1 VSIPS
6 INLSIGHGGAGVGSA
21 VQVLIL
27 ITLISL
33 APSLI
38 IMLTSF
44 TRIVVV
50 LGFVRTAIGVPSAP
64 PNQVLTGLAL
74 FLTFFIMTPTF
85 SSINNTALQPL
96 LANKITQ
103 QQALDRA
110 QAPIRAFM
118 FKQVRPSDLA
128 LMVNYVQ
135 HGKRPRTTADV
146 PTMVLIPAFILS
158 ELHTAFQIGF
168 MIFLPFLVIDI
179 VVSSALMAMGM
190 MMLPPTTI
198 SLPFKLLLFVMV
210 DGWHLVVQTLLFSFH

>member
-1 VSIPS
+1 MNIPS

-21 VQVLIL
+21 VQILIL
-27 ITLISL
+27 ITLITL
-33 APSLI
+33 APSLV

-44 TRIVVV
+44 TRIIVV
-50 LGFVRTAIGVPSAP
+50 LGFVRTAIGVPQAP

-74 FLTFFIMTPTF
+74 FLTFFVMTPTLNQ
-85 SSINNTALQPL
+85 INTTALQPL
-96 LANKITQ
+96 LANDITQ

-110 QAPIRAFM
+110 QAPIRQFM
-118 FKQVRPSDLA
+118 FKQVRPNDLS
-128 LMVNYVQ
+128 LMVYVAHEKQ
-135 HGKRPRTTADV
+135 PRTTADV

-210 DGWHLVVQTLLFSFH
+210 DGWHLVVQSLLLGFH

>member
-1 VSIPS
+1 MNIPS
-6 INLSIGHGGAGVGSA
+6 ISIGVGHGGAGIGSA
-21 VQVLIL
+21 IQILIL
-27 ITLISL
+27 ITLITL
-33 APSLI
+33 APSLV

-44 TRIVVV
+44 TRIIVV
-50 LGFVRTAIGVPSAP
+50 LGFVRTAIGIPQAP

-74 FLTFFIMTPTF
+74 FLTLFVMSPTLGT
-85 SSINNTALQPL
+85 INQTALQPL
-96 LANKITQ
+96 IANRITQ

-110 QAPIRAFM
+110 QAPVRQFM
-118 FKQVRPSDLA
+118 FKQVRPSDLS
-128 LMVNYVQ
+128 LMIYVA
-135 HGKRPRTTADV
+135 HRPRPRTVADV
-146 PTMVLIPAFILS
+146 PTIVLIPAFILS

-210 DGWHLVVQTLLFSFH
+210 DGWHLVVQSLLLGFH

>member
-1 VSIPS
+1 MNIPS
-6 INLSIGHGGAGVGSA
+6 ISIGVGHGANGLGSA
-21 VQVLIL
+21 IQVLIL
-27 ITLISL
+27 ITLITL
-33 APSLI
+33 APSLV
-38 IMLTSF
+38 IMLTAF
-44 TRIVVV
+44 TRIIVV
-50 LGFVRTAIGVPSAP
+50 LGFVRSAIGIPQTP

-85 SSINNTALQPL
+85 TAINDTTLQPL
-96 LANKITQ
+96 MANKITQ
-103 QQALDRA
+103 SQALDRA
-110 QAPIRAFM
+110 QVPIRAFM
-118 FKQVRPSDLA
+118 FKQVRPSDLS
-128 LMVNYVQ
+128 LMVYAA
-135 HGKRPRTTADV
+135 HGPRPRTQDDV

-210 DGWHLVVQTLLFSFH
+210 DGWHLVVQSLLLGFH

>member
-1 VSIPS
+1 MNIPS
-6 INLSIGHGGAGVGSA
+6 VNISLGHGGAGVGSA
-21 VQVLIL
+21 IQVLVL
-27 ITLISL
+27 ITLITL
-33 APSLI
+33 APSLV
-38 IMLTSF
+38 IMLTAF

-50 LGFVRTAIGVPSAP
+50 LGFVRSAIGIPQTP

-85 SSINNTALQPL
+85 TTINNQALQPL
-96 LANKITQ
+96 LAQRITQ
-103 QQALDRA
+103 SQALDRA
-110 QAPIRAFM
+110 QTPIREFM
-118 FKQVRPSDLA
+118 FKQVRADDLS
-128 LMVNYVQ
+128 LMVYVAHQ
-135 HGKRPRTTADV
+135 PRPRTKADV
-146 PTMVLIPAFILS
+146 PTMVLVPAFILS

-210 DGWHLVVQTLLFSFH
+210 DGWHLIVQSLLAGFHM

>member
-1 VSIPS
+1 MTIPA
-6 INLSIGHGGAGVGSA
+6 INIGVGQGANGVGSA
-21 VQVLIL
+21 IQILIL
-27 ITLISL
+27 ITLITL
-33 APSLI
+33 APSLV
-38 IMLTSF
+38 IMLTAF
-44 TRIVVV
+44 TRIIVV
-50 LGFVRTAIGVPSAP
+50 LGFVRSAIGVPQTP

-85 SSINNTALQPL
+85 TVINDTALQPL
-96 LANKITQ
+96 LAGHISQ
-103 QQALDRA
+103 AQALDRA
-110 QAPIRAFM
+110 QVPVRAFM
-118 FKQVRPSDLA
+118 FKQVRQADLS
-128 LMVNYVQ
+128 LMVYAAHQ
-135 HGKRPRTTADV
+135 SRPRTEDDV

-210 DGWHLVVQTLLFSFH
+210 DGWHLVVQSLLLGFH

>member
-1 VSIPS
+1 MTIPS
-6 INLSIGHGGAGVGSA
+6 INLSLGHGGAGVGSA

-33 APSLI
+33 APSLV
-38 IMLTSF
+38 IMLTAF
-44 TRIVVV
+44 TRIIVV
-50 LGFVRTAIGVPSAP
+50 LGFVRTAIGIPQTPPS
-64 PNQVLTGLAL
+64 QVLTGLAL

-85 SSINNTALQPL
+85 TSINNQALQPL
-96 LANKITQ
+96 LANRITQ

-110 QAPIRAFM
+110 QAPVRAFM
-118 FKQVRPSDLA
+118 FKQVRASDLS
-128 LMVNYVQ
+128 LMVYVA
-135 HGKRPRTTADV
+135 HEPRPRTTADV

-210 DGWHLVVQTLLFSFH
+210 DGWRLVVQSLLLGFH

>member
-1 VSIPS
+1 MNIPS
-6 INLSIGHGGAGVGSA
+6 IQIGVGQGSGGLGGA
-21 VQVLIL
+21 VQILLL

-33 APSLI
+33 APSLV

-44 TRIVVV
+44 TRIIVV
-50 LGFVRTAIGVPSAP
+50 LGFTRSAIGIPQTP

-74 FLTFFIMTPTF
+74 FLTFFVMSPTLLQ
-85 SSINNTALQPL
+85 INNDALQPL

-103 QQALDRA
+103 QQALTQA
-110 QAPIRAFM
+110 QEPIRAFM
-118 FKQVRPSDLA
+118 FKQVRQSDLA
-128 LMVNYVQ
+128 LMVYASHAPQ
-135 HGKRPRTTADV
+135 PRTQADI

-210 DGWHLVVQTLLFSFH
+210 DGWHLVVQSLLLGFH

>member
-1 VSIPS
+1 MSIPS

-44 TRIVVV
+44 TRIIVV

-103 QQALDRA
+103 EQALDRA